1 MQIIYQLT
9 KVRGAK
15 YVIQHFPHEVKDL
28 YPALG
33 FLARE
38 RLNTTSW
45 YPHYVI
51 LLWLG
56 VITLVPFNLDII
68 DSGVIQLPNEDG
80 EVVTEI
86 VAVMLEIGKFYLKSL
101 TKMREA
107 SALFL
112 SKLFTRPDIQ
122 KR

>member
-1 MQIIYQLT
+1 
-9 KVRGAK
+9 
-15 YVIQHFPHEVKDL
+15 VKDL

-68 DSGVIQLPNEDG
+68 DSGIISIPATDG
-80 EVVTEI
+80 SNATDI
-86 VAVMLEIGKFYLKSL
+86 VNVMIEIGKFYLKSL
-101 TKMREA
+101 TKMR
-107 SALFL
+107 
-112 SKLFTRPDIQ
+112 
-122 KR
+122 